1 MSKLSTVI
9 AATLLIAAG
18 AASAQAADAP
28 LTREA
33 VVAELAAAR
42 NSGELAAIQGE
53 KGIEVTTPASAKA
66 AALATTKLPRQA
78 VLTVKPTEVRSD
90 EKLKERVEFIHR
102 QNQTHAIAEEYVDAQ
117 VGRLRAEL
125 ERLGLSRRTLGAV
138 VADHGEN
145 AARELGDFP
154 APIAR
159 RASALASR

>member
-90 EKLKERVEFIHR
+90 EKL
-102 QNQTHAIAEEYVDAQ
+102 AAA
-117 VGRLRAEL
+117 LA
-125 ERLGLSRRTLGAV
+125 
-138 VADHGEN
+138 ADHGEN